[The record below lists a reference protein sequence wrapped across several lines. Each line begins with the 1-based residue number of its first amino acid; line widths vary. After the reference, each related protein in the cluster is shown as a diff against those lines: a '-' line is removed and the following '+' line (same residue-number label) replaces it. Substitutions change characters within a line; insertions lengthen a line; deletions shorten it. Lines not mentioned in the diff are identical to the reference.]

1 MSGNLE
7 SKSRK
12 ELKEL
17 CNQFGIRTAGVKHE
31 DMVRLLRSKLQPKS
45 DVSRSS
51 PRFRATKSVS
61 MKDNQLRIE
70 NRGSG
75 GKSPKKLSSF
85 GRTLGTVLHDANGVS
100 ASERR
105 RKEAT
110 KMDVPRL
117 SRSNSARQLTRV
129 DFPSD
134 ENDRDA
140 FSSADVDS
148 VCSLAEP
155 SECSIDDVPSPFE
168 TAESG
173 HATSARAQ
181 ELEDEFHDAT
191 NASVARYS
199 SGFSDLSLNTAPS
212 DISLY
217 TAPSEL
223 SLFSIPDWVSMSVDE
238 PPVLDWEKGESV
250 ATGCALEGGGLRDV
264 PVTEG
269 LEGEAECGYVGVTRQ
284 DAPGIESTPEQN
296 MESVTSTVAGEGVDD
311 TDLATSSSSA
321 QNDKFEESAEEELNT
336 SNEPNPGLSL
346 PLATELVSSELV
358 EAGSHIPADSLNSV
372 TKDLQGEN
380 TDALPV
386 LCTLNVGMLEDT
398 LASQV
403 HLETEAC
410 EVSEVAGVDSAKA
423 PAVDTTAENFS
434 NPTNSVEGSVQKLHQ
449 EPMEALVSER
459 AENSVPS
466 TVSEHASGNNTKV
479 CLDFFGPVNIMGLN

>member
-1 MSGNLE
+1 
-7 SKSRK
+7 
-12 ELKEL
+12 
-17 CNQFGIRTAGVKHE
+17 
-31 DMVRLLRSKLQPKS
+31 
-45 DVSRSS
+45 
-51 PRFRATKSVS
+51 
-61 MKDNQLRIE
+61 
-70 NRGSG
+70 
-75 GKSPKKLSSF
+75 
-85 GRTLGTVLHDANGVS
+85 
-100 ASERR
+100 
-105 RKEAT
+105 
-110 KMDVPRL
+110 MDVPRI
-117 SRSNSARQLTRV
+117 SRSNSARLLTRA

-173 HATSARAQ
+173 HGTSARVE

-199 SGFSDLSLNTAPS
+199 SGVSDLSLKTAPS

-250 ATGCALEGGGLRDV
+250 ATGPILEGDGLRDV

-269 LEGEAECGYVGVTRQ
+269 LEGEAECGYVGLTGQ

-296 MESVTSTVAGEGVDD
+296 MESVTSTLAGEVVDD
-311 TDLATSSSSA
+311 TDVATSSSSA

-336 SNEPNPGLSL
+336 SNKPNPGLSL

-358 EAGSHIPADSLNSV
+358 EAGSHIPANPLDGL

-386 LCTLNVGMLEDT
+386 LCTLNVGMLENT

-403 HLETEAC
+403 HLETEAR
-410 EVSEVAGVDSAKA
+410 EVSEVAGVDSAK
-423 PAVDTTAENFS
+423 PPVVDTTAENFS
-434 NPTNSVEGSVQKLHQ
+434 NPTNSLEGSVQKLHQ

-466 TVSEHASGNNTKV
+466 TVSEHATGSTTKV
-479 CLDFFGPVNIMGLN
+479 C

>member
-61 MKDNQLRIE
+61 MTDNQLRIE

-75 GKSPKKLSSF
+75 GKTPKKLSSF

-110 KMDVPRL
+110 KMDVPRI
-117 SRSNSARQLTRV
+117 SRSNSARLLTRA
-129 DFPSD
+129 DFPLD

-148 VCSLAEP
+148 VCSLPEP

-173 HATSARAQ
+173 HGTSARAQ

-199 SGFSDLSLNTAPS
+199 SG
-212 DISLY
+212 
-217 TAPSEL
+217 
-223 SLFSIPDWVSMSVDE
+223 
-238 PPVLDWEKGESV
+238 GESV
-250 ATGCALEGGGLRDV
+250 ATGRILEGGGLRDV

-269 LEGEAECGYVGVTRQ
+269 LEGEAECGYVGVTMQ
-284 DAPGIESTPEQN
+284 DEPGIKSTPEQN
-296 MESVTSTVAGEGVDD
+296 MESVTSTPAGEGVDD

-321 QNDKFEESAEEELNT
+321 QNEKFEESAEEELNT

-358 EAGSHIPADSLNSV
+358 EAGSHIPADSLNDL

-403 HLETEAC
+403 HLETEAW

-423 PAVDTTAENFS
+423 PVLDTTAENFS
-434 NPTNSVEGSVQKLHQ
+434 NPTNILEGSVQKICQ

-466 TVSEHASGNNTKV
+466 TVSEHATGNTTKV
-479 CLDFFGPVNIMGLN
+479 YLDFFGPVNIMGLN